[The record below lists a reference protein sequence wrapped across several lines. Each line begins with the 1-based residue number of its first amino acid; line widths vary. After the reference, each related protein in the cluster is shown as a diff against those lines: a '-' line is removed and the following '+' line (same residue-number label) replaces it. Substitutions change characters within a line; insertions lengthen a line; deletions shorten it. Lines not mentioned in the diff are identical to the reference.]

1 MVIARKVPLLPA
13 LGWAFSGGILAFL
26 LFLIAAVL
34 VRLQF
39 WKGWELSAGHGI
51 FVLSAIFALFRFWQ
65 MRYWLEFPDETDNIV
80 VGWLISQ
87 GYTLYQDLFAHHMPM
102 TYMLAHTIVTLFPH
116 QDFQQYRMVQPILLL
131 ASALAISKSPVFSK
145 PRGGWIAATLFLTF
159 ISCWFPA
166 WWGNQFRTEA
176 HWANGFLVWSFLLF
190 LPVLMGVEASKMKK
204 WPIFWGALALPFWVC
219 GSLTTVYPLL
229 ICLTLISAFSI
240 FSSASRKALG
250 RILRTPLFYAGLVII
265 PLVHV
270 VWLSLYASWRGFL
283 DLAISF
289 NNVYY
294 AKYVGLTP
302 EMNGFR
308 KASLLM
314 VDGWMFLMGS
324 NPSPGGSQWFD
335 KGELI
340 LRFFLIFGLV
350 APVFLLP
357 FSFRKRLAVI
367 FSILL
372 VCVSLFLRG
381 GGCHGQ
387 PFYLFAVAWAA
398 SCGAIWFMKEQKFRI
413 LILSLIALACL
424 ASLKSASV
432 WNYWGSSEKANLG
445 YALGVGEYIQS
456 RSGPEDRIAS
466 FFCFPILY
474 YTARR
479 LPATYSIYYFPWQA
493 EWEKARD
500 PEGPRTCKELKE
512 ARPKYVFMQRGR
524 GLMGGRFDWED
535 YASCIDRYVLENYR
549 LIPELGFLYE
559 RKEPQ

>member
-1 MVIARKVPLLPA
+1 MAYPRQDLPGVITYGPYAHLQAGSYDLKLKYTASTDRSGTWDLIFAGKQIFLKKGTLPRQESGWFRENVFITEEETNKGLEFRVWYKGEGSLRVEEMASPGKVPLRSCPGLGVFRGNISLPVV
-13 LGWAFSGGILAFL
+13 SHRGGIGSPS
-26 LFLIAAVL
+26 VL
-34 VRLQF
+34 ERM
-39 WKGWELSAGHGI
+39 ELSAGHGI
-51 FVLSAIFALFRFWQ
+51 FVLSAIFALFRFWET
-65 MRYWLEFPDETDNIV
+65 RYWLEFPDETDNIV

-145 PRGGWIAATLFLTF
+145 PRGGWIAATLSPNLYFM
-159 ISCWFPA
+159 
-166 WWGNQFRTEA
+166 
-176 HWANGFLVWSFLLF
+176 LVPRL
-190 LPVLMGVEASKMKK
+190 VGK
-204 WPIFWGALALPFWVC
+204 PIPDRGTLGQRFSRLELPFVSARPN
-219 GSLTTVYPLL
+219 GGGGFKDEKMADLLGRPGTSLLGMRQFDN
-229 ICLTLISAFSI
+229 CLPPPHLPDLDLAAFSI

-340 LRFFLIFGLV
+340 FEVFSDLRSRC
-350 APVFLLP
+350 ARLP
-357 FSFRKRLAVI
+357 P
-367 FSILL
+367 SILL
-372 VCVSLFLRG
+372 PEEAGSHLFHSSWSVFLCFFAGEDVTASLFTYSPW
-381 GGCHGQ
+381 HG
-387 PFYLFAVAWAA
+387 P
-398 SCGAIWFMKEQKFRI
+398 
-413 LILSLIALACL
+413 
-424 ASLKSASV
+424 
-432 WNYWGSSEKANLG
+432 
-445 YALGVGEYIQS
+445 
-456 RSGPEDRIAS
+456 
-466 FFCFPILY
+466 
-474 YTARR
+474 
-479 LPATYSIYYFPWQA
+479 LPAAPFGS
-493 EWEKARD
+493 
-500 PEGPRTCKELKE
+500 
-512 ARPKYVFMQRGR
+512 
-524 GLMGGRFDWED
+524 
-535 YASCIDRYVLENYR
+535 
-549 LIPELGFLYE
+549 
-559 RKEPQ
+559 